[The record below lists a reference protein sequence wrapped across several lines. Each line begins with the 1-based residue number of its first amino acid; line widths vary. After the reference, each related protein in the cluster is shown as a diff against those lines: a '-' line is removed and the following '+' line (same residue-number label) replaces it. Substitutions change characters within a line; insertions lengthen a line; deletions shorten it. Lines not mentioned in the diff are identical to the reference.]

1 MAASES
7 EFSISSSSTKSPS
20 PGAVSPP
27 SPSSPLARSGAPL
40 NGVAPYLVT
49 SMHSFA
55 ANERT
60 NNGDM
65 PKFMQMLT
73 DSERD
78 AIARYL
84 SDL

>member
-1 MAASES
+1 M
-7 EFSISSSSTKSPS
+7 
-20 PGAVSPP
+20 
-27 SPSSPLARSGAPL
+27 R
-40 NGVAPYLVT
+40 
-49 SMHSFA
+49 SFA

-65 PKFMQMLT
+65 PKLMQMLT
-73 DSERD
+73 DNERD

>member
-1 MAASES
+1 
-7 EFSISSSSTKSPS
+7 
-20 PGAVSPP
+20 
-27 SPSSPLARSGAPL
+27 LARSGAPL